1 MSNSTIS
8 DQSLMDKSMRSVFV
22 GNIPYEATEENL
34 KDIFS
39 EVGPVLSFKLVFD
52 RETGKPKGY
61 GFCEYKDQETA
72 LSAMRN
78 LNGYEIGGRTLR
90 VDNACTEKSR
100 MEMQSLLQ
108 GQNTENPYGE
118 AVQSDK
124 APEAISKAVASLPPE
139 QMFELMKQMKLCVQN
154 NPNEAR
160 QMLLQNPQLAYALL
174 QAQVVMRIVDP
185 HTAVSMLHKA
195 NPIPGVLTPTDKP
208 VVHPIQPR
216 IEEPWAPRPAPAV
229 NAPAPIF
236 AGQDVD
242 LRTLDR
248 QMDPRLVRMDQ
259 DLRAPPQT
267 QPTPVSAPPVIPA
280 AADPRASNTFNLTD
294 NSIPVEGVE
303 SFCRDPR
310 ADRFGRDPRDPRDPR
325 MPIDPRIT
333 KANPVP
339 VAPPIVP
346 RPVAAPTVP
355 TPSTVT
361 GNTIGS
367 AVVLSQSASSATS
380 RLMAGMSPAGNI
392 PSGASDQEKA
402 ALIMQV
408 LQLSDE
414 QIAMLPPE
422 QRQSILVLKEQIA
435 KSTQR

>member
-8 DQSLMDKSMRSVFV
+8 DQTLMDKSMRSVFV

-108 GQNTENPYGE
+108 GQSTENPYGE

-195 NPIPGVLTPTDKP
+195 NPIPGILTPSEKP
-208 VVHPIQPR
+208 TQQVQPR
-216 IEEPWAPRPAPAV
+216 IEEPWAQRPPPPI

-242 LRTLDR
+242 LRLDR
-248 QMDPRLVRMDQ
+248 QIDPRVARLDQ
-259 DLRAPPQT
+259 DLRGSPQT
-267 QPTPVSAPPVIPA
+267 QPAPVSAPVIPVTTDLRGA
-280 AADPRASNTFNLTD
+280 NAFNMADNFY
-294 NSIPVEGVE
+294 
-303 SFCRDPR
+303 RDPR
-310 ADRFGRDPRDPRDPR
+310 SERFGRDSRDLRDSR
-325 MPIDPRIT
+325 PIDPRIT
-333 KANPVP
+333 KPPPTP

-346 RPVAAPTVP
+346 RPVVAPTVP
-355 TPSTVT
+355 ASSTVT
-361 GNTIGS
+361 SNTTGPS
-367 AVVLSQSASSATS
+367 AAALSQPASSATS
-380 RLMAGMSPAGNI
+380 RLVAGMSPAGSI

>member
-195 NPIPGVLTPTDKP
+195 NPIPGVLTPSEKP
-208 VVHPIQPR
+208 IQQVQPR
-216 IEEPWAPRPAPAV
+216 IEEPWTLPRPPPAAV

-242 LRTLDR
+242 LRLDR
-248 QMDPRLVRMDQ
+248 PIDPRLARMDQ
-259 DLRAPPQT
+259 DLRGPPQT
-267 QPTPVSAPPVIPA
+267 QPVPVSAPPVIPTA
-280 AADPRASNTFNLTD
+280 TTDPRGPNTFNITD
-294 NSIPVEGVE
+294 N
-303 SFCRDPR
+303 FCRDPR

-333 KANPVP
+333 KANPTP
-339 VAPPIVP
+339 VAPPVVP

-355 TPSTVT
+355 IASPVT
-361 GNTIGS
+361 GNTTGS
-367 AVVLSQSASSATS
+367 TAALSQASSATS

-414 QIAMLPPE
+414 QISMLPPE

>member
-118 AVQSDK
+118 AVQADK

-185 HTAVSMLHKA
+185 HTAVNMLHKA
-195 NPIPGVLTPTDKP
+195 NPIPNVLASSEKP
-208 VVHPIQPR
+208 VVHPIVPR
-216 IEEPWAPRPAPAV
+216 IEEPWAPTRPAPV
-229 NAPAPIF
+229 TNPPAAIF

-248 QMDPRLVRMDQ
+248 QMDPRLARMDQ
-259 DLRAPPQT
+259 DLRGPQQV
-267 QPTPVSAPPVIPA
+267 QPTPVSAPAPVSTTT
-280 AADPRASNTFNLTD
+280 DPRGLSTF
-294 NSIPVEGVE
+294 SIAEN
-303 SFCRDPR
+303 FCRDPR
-310 ADRFGRDPRDPRDPR
+310 TDRFGRDPRDPRDPR

-333 KANPVP
+333 KANPPAP
-339 VAPPIVP
+339 VAPPVVP
-346 RPVAAPTVP
+346 RPVAAPTAP
-355 TPSTVT
+355 PSSVAAA
-361 GNTIGS
+361 S
-367 AVVLSQSASSATS
+367 VVAPATSIAASTTSATS
-380 RLMAGMSPAGNI
+380 RLMAGMSTSGNI

-435 KSTQR
+435 KNTRR

>member
-1 MSNSTIS
+1 MKVHT
-8 DQSLMDKSMRSVFV
+8 LFV
-22 GNIPYEATEENL
+22 IPYDYEDNIWL
-34 KDIFS
+34 LFIY
-39 EVGPVLSFKLVFD
+39 VYCHNRLVFD

-195 NPIPGVLTPTDKP
+195 NPIPGVLTATDKP

-236 AGQDVD
+236 AGIK
-242 LRTLDR
+242 
-248 QMDPRLVRMDQ
+248 RMYF
-259 DLRAPPQT
+259 L
-267 QPTPVSAPPVIPA
+267 
-280 AADPRASNTFNLTD
+280 AS
-294 NSIPVEGVE
+294 I
-303 SFCRDPR
+303 
-310 ADRFGRDPRDPRDPR
+310 
-325 MPIDPRIT
+325 I
-333 KANPVP
+333 
-339 VAPPIVP
+339 
-346 RPVAAPTVP
+346 
-355 TPSTVT
+355 ST
-361 GNTIGS
+361 
-367 AVVLSQSASSATS
+367 
-380 RLMAGMSPAGNI
+380 
-392 PSGASDQEKA
+392 
-402 ALIMQV
+402 
-408 LQLSDE
+408 
-414 QIAMLPPE
+414 
-422 QRQSILVLKEQIA
+422 
-435 KSTQR
+435 

>member
-1 MSNSTIS
+1 MREVVKMSNSAIS

-154 NPNEAR
+154 NPHEAR

-185 HTAVSMLHKA
+185 HIAVSMLHKA
-195 NPIPGVLTPTDKP
+195 NLIPGVITPSDKP
-208 VVHPIQPR
+208 SIHPINPR
-216 IEEPWAPRPAPAV
+216 IEEPWANARPAPV
-229 NAPAPIF
+229 SNPPAPIF

-248 QMDPRLVRMDQ
+248 QMDPRLARMDQ
-259 DLRAPPQT
+259 DLRTPQQAQPP
-267 QPTPVSAPPVIPA
+267 PVNAPPVIPPITDSRGGGFSL
-280 AADPRASNTFNLTD
+280 ADN
-294 NSIPVEGVE
+294 
-303 SFCRDPR
+303 FCRDPR
-310 ADRFGRDPRDPRDPR
+310 ADRFVRDPRDPRDVR
-325 MPIDPRIT
+325 MPVDPRIT
-333 KANPVP
+333 KANQPTPVP
-339 VAPPIVP
+339 PPIVP
-346 RPVAAPTVP
+346 RPVAAPVQP
-355 TPSTVT
+355 P
-361 GNTIGS
+361 S
-367 AVVLSQSASSATS
+367 AVSATSAVPAVSISAATGSATS